1 MMKFV
6 KKIEPENPCY
16 GEIESGTLFRFP
28 EQEDI
33 YIKTS
38 DADRAIHLMT
48 GEFDDF
54 SEDDIVI
61 VVDGTLLWKDR

>member
-6 KKIEPENPCY
+6 KKIEPERPCY
-16 GEIESGTLFRFP
+16 GEIEPGTLFRFP

-33 YIKTS
+33 YIKTT
-38 DADRAIHLMT
+38 DADRAIHLLT
-48 GEFDDF
+48 GEFDGF
-54 SEDDIVI
+54 FEDDEVI